1 MPQNQWEQFA
11 WHGIRKRSWQT
22 EQTSSSG
29 GTADAE
35 EEELISSPS
44 GFLSLCPPRDRNAL
58 GVALPALFCVPHVK
72 SSATFRLGCFAR
84 PLGEVRLPAL

>member
-44 GFLSLCPPRDRNAL
+44 GFRYLCPPRGRNVL
-58 GVALPALFCVPHVK
+58 GVALPALFWD
-72 SSATFRLGCFAR
+72 F
-84 PLGEVRLPAL
+84 